1 MDEVVASLIEVFHL
15 DSPLFTICDRR
26 HNTMDDAAQPPVIE
40 SMTDDNHANATPVVE
55 YDHLTILREP
65 IPDHR
70 DQYHV
75 EDPVERLQSFHSK
88 AKAELYADV
97 YTVVGGFREDTHR
110 TDRRHRVTIHPNGHT
125 DAALRAYTP
134 LGTLVAVDGVK
145 APSHGRTR

>member
-1 MDEVVASLIEVFHL
+1 MH
-15 DSPLFTICDRR
+15 
-26 HNTMDDAAQPPVIE
+26 DAAQPPVIE

-65 IPDHR
+65 IPNHR

-97 YTVVGGFREDTHR
+97 YTVVGGFREDKTGERGVPPAVAAAREDVLMAYLTAQPTMSLTWTARFFDEDEDVIRQYVNGVQRRAEETR
-110 TDRRHRVTIHPNGHT
+110 TEST
-125 DAALRAYTP
+125 DDTE
-134 LGTLVAVDGVK
+134 
-145 APSHGRTR
+145 